1 MLRYLAYLIVSVLV
15 IAVLRTVMGA
25 IAHFFGNAAAGPAER
40 APGSPRPAAPSQALQ
55 KDPVCGTFVAPSAAL
70 QKEKGG
76 QTYYFCSAA
85 CRDKF

>member
-1 MLRYLAYLIVSVLV
+1 VLRYLAYLIVSLLV

-25 IAHFFGNAAAGPAER
+25 IAHFFGNAAAGPAQR
-40 APGSPRPAAPSQALQ
+40 APGRPAPAAPAQALK

-70 QKEKGG
+70 KKEKGG
-76 QTYYFCSAA
+76 ETYYFCSPA